1 MRKRACFL
9 ACLALLIVLL
19 ESPSQALLR
28 VQNNVPTLT
37 ISGTTA
43 YCSVDYFGQSNDSIS
58 VTLKLK
64 RGLSTVA
71 SWSDSG
77 TRLVSIDESC
87 TVQTGKTY
95 TLVMTATVNGV
106 TQPSVSVTAHS

>member
-37 ISGTTA
+37 ISGTRREPGVSDTA
-43 YCSVDYFGQSNDSIS
+43 
-58 VTLKLK
+58 K
-64 RGLSTVA
+64 
-71 SWSDSG
+71 
-77 TRLVSIDESC
+77 
-87 TVQTGKTY
+87 
-95 TLVMTATVNGV
+95 M
-106 TQPSVSVTAHS
+106 